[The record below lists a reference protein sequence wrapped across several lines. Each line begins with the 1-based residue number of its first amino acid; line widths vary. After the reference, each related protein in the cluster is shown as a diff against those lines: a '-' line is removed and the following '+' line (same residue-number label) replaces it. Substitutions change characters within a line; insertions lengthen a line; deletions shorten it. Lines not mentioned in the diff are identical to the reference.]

1 MNIRKVLFRNVSL
14 LVIDKV
20 IRAVYTLFV
29 GAMIARHFG
38 PEKFGFISITVTLVT
53 ILASFTNFGADG
65 IVVKELTIRPGL
77 TSKIFG
83 TIFLSRLAFCVIIYL
98 FLILYYYFFANYP
111 REEIYVALIISST
124 LLFNFSDSFDL
135 WFQSQLINHKTII
148 IKMVGLIATMA
159 LRYFFIT
166 KNTSL
171 LIFSLSYLFEALF
184 SFFSMNF
191 LFFRNREN
199 RKIIYSTKILIIIFK
214 QSWPNLVSGL
224 MIVLYMRI
232 DQVMINFLLDKRD
245 LGLFSA
251 AIPFSTA
258 IYFVPMA
265 LSVVLTPIL
274 SKIRAQSIERYLN
287 LFKSIYTGIWIL
299 LIPYCVIMSLVSPY
313 LIKLFYGNKYD
324 GAEDVLRILVY
335 TAIPVSL
342 GVVQGIWIVN
352 EKLNNINLYKSII
365 GACSNVIFNFL
376 LIPRFG
382 IVGAAFST
390 LISYFLSAMV
400 SNLFFCRDVF
410 FAQLPKF
417 NRGLIYELLKL

>member
-1 MNIRKVLFRNVSL
+1 
-14 LVIDKV
+14 
-20 IRAVYTLFV
+20 
-29 GAMIARHFG
+29 
-38 PEKFGFISITVTLVT
+38 
-53 ILASFTNFGADG
+53 
-65 IVVKELTIRPGL
+65 
-77 TSKIFG
+77 
-83 TIFLSRLAFCVIIYL
+83 
-98 FLILYYYFFANYP
+98 
-111 REEIYVALIISST
+111 
-124 LLFNFSDSFDL
+124 
-135 WFQSQLINHKTII
+135 
-148 IKMVGLIATMA
+148 
-159 LRYFFIT
+159 
-166 KNTSL
+166 
-171 LIFSLSYLFEALF
+171 
-184 SFFSMNF
+184 
-191 LFFRNREN
+191 
-199 RKIIYSTKILIIIFK
+199 
-214 QSWPNLVSGL
+214 
-224 MIVLYMRI
+224 MRI

-287 LFKSIYTGIWIL
+287 LFKSIYTGLWIL